1 MAKYYLNNELIDT
14 TSEQDT
20 KWAELDAAAKT
31 EKDALVAARETAAT
45 KKSSAITKLK
55 ELGLDD
61 AEINALIGI

>member
-45 KKSSAITKLK
+45 KKASAITKLK

>member
-31 EKDALVAARETAAT
+31 EKDAIVAARETAAT
-45 KKSSAITKLK
+45 KKASAITKLK